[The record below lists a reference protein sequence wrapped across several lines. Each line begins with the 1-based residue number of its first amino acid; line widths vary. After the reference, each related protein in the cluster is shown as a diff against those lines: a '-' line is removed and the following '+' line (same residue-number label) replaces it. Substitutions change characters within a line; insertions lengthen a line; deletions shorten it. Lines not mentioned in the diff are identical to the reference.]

1 MIAVKGYFDGDRVHL
16 LESIP
21 NRQSDV
27 VVVVVFMEDTP
38 TEEQIRKSRDARRLL
53 RGCAEDENSL
63 SLLLEERKK
72 EK

>member
-1 MIAVKGYFDGDRVHL
+1 MIAVKGYFNGDRVHL

-21 NRQSDV
+21 NKPSD
-27 VVVVVFMEDTP
+27 VVVVFMEDTP

-53 RGCAEDENSL
+53 RGCAEGEDSL